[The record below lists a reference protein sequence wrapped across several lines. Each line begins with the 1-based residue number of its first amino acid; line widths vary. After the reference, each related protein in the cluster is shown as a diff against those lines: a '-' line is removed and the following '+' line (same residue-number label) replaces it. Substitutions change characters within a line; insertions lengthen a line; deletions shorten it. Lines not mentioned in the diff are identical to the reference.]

1 MSPCASGRSASAV
14 VSSPAVSDPFRL
26 LLRVRYSECDAQ
38 GIVFNARYGEYMD
51 VAACEYSRTL
61 FGGIDGAT
69 TGIDWRLV
77 RQVTEWKAPAR
88 FDDVLEISVTTARV
102 GTTSFTLSGVFRRRP
117 DGLVLTEIETV
128 YVVVDPT
135 SGDKRPIAEHHR
147 AALIRG
153 APGVTLD
160 LAGVGAMQ

>member
-1 MSPCASGRSASAV
+1 M
-14 VSSPAVSDPFRL
+14 SDPFRL

-61 FGGIDGAT
+61 FGGVDGAT

-147 AALIRG
+147 APLIRG

-160 LAGVGAMQ
+160 LAGVGATQ

>member
-1 MSPCASGRSASAV
+1 M
-14 VSSPAVSDPFRL
+14 SDPFRL
-26 LLRVRYSECDAQ
+26 FLRVRYSECDAQ

-51 VAACEYSRTL
+51 VAACEFSRAV
-61 FGGIDGAT
+61 FGGVDGAT

-102 GTTSFTLSGVFRRRP
+102 GTTSFTLRGLFRRRP
-117 DGLVLTEIETV
+117 GGAVLTEIETV
-128 YVVVDPT
+128 YVVVDPA
-135 SGDKRPIAEHHR
+135 SGEKRPVAEHHR
-147 AALIRG
+147 AALSRG

-160 LAGVGAMQ
+160 FAGVGAPGAVSADEGASPPSQE